1 MKSPKIRMK
10 EEEENGGRKRTR
22 MRTKKNFLDI
32 ELLLCTWLC
41 ELLYPVQSHL
51 LLSASLTYTS
61 EGAVVGLSGMTLLKF
76 CKRHVLIL

>member
-51 LLSASLTYTS
+51 LLSLP
-61 EGAVVGLSGMTLLKF
+61 L
-76 CKRHVLIL
+76 